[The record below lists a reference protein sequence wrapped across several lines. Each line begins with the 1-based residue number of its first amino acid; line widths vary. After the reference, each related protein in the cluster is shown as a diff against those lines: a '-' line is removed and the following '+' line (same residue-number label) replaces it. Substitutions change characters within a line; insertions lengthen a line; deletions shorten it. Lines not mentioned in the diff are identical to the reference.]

1 MDAKELERIDR
12 ETIDLLKSFQKA
24 SDRDKLLMINSKMWI
39 VEDIISERLIE
50 KNYEEIGKLYR
61 MLRSLTRLRSIVK
74 NEKKTY

>member
-12 ETIDLLKSFQKA
+12 ETIDLLKSFQKV

-61 MLRSLTRLRSIVK
+61 MLRNLTRLRSIVK